1 MNKTITID
9 QVNGNISVSVKV
21 VSPFTQEVTITNN
34 DEGTTWSKAVSAYH
48 GECFVTAA
56 KELAANGWDLDNGDL
71 TEAWNTIYND
81 MNDVPEECMLVDW
94 AG

>member
-56 KELAANGWDLDNGDL
+56 KELA
-71 TEAWNTIYND
+71 
-81 MNDVPEECMLVDW
+81 ECPCAQRRATGPTLSVK
-94 AG
+94 